1 MRVLIATL
9 EYPPGLSGGIGHF
22 YRDLHDGLVRR
33 GDEVSVVTP
42 TNPSE
47 PLRTRWE
54 LTRNVAR
61 KAREF
66 YADVVET
73 HDWAGPLLW
82 RPGCPTIVRMHG
94 AHSAHAQYRGQRP
107 SRFWSR
113 LERRTLGAADL
124 LASVSRAIGELT
136 LRACRIPRRNFE
148 VIPNGI
154 DTRLFSPQPV
164 EKDPGEILY
173 VGSIHERKGLVELF
187 QAVQRVFVESSDA
200 RLTLVGRAVD
210 PSFEPRLVAMLP
222 SEMRARV
229 RFLGLVPRRQL
240 PYFYSRAGVVV
251 APSLS
256 EAFGL
261 TALESMSCG
270 TPPIVS
276 SLGGAAEVVEDG
288 RSGLLIDPR
297 REDEL
302 ADALRL
308 LLGDATLRTSMGY
321 AARKR
326 ALERFE
332 IGRVVEQ
339 TRALYQQAISQTCA
353 AA

>member
-22 YRDLHDGLVRR
+22 YRDLHDGLVER
-33 GDEVSVVTP
+33 GDEVRVVTAS
-42 TNPSE
+42 NSKRA
-47 PLRTRWE
+47 LRSRWD

-61 KAREF
+61 KAGEF

-94 AHSAHAQYRGQRP
+94 AHSAHAQNRGQRP

-113 LERRTLGAADL
+113 LERRTLAAADV
-124 LASVSRAIGELT
+124 LASVSKSIGELT
-136 LRACRIPRRNFE
+136 LSACRIPNRRFH
-148 VIPNGI
+148 VIPNGV

-187 QAVQRVFVESSDA
+187 RSVQRVFAERPDA

-210 PSFEPRLVAMLP
+210 PTFEQRLVENLP
-222 SEMRARV
+222 RGTRARV
-229 RFLGLVPRRQL
+229 RFLGAVPRRQL
-240 PYFYSRAGVVV
+240 PYLYSRAGVVV

-261 TALESMSCG
+261 TALEAMSCG
-270 TPPIVS
+270 TPPIVGS
-276 SLGGAAEVVEDG
+276 RGGSTEVVKHG
-288 RSGLLIDPR
+288 RSGLLVDPR
-297 REDEL
+297 NEHEL
-302 ADALRL
+302 SNALRL
-308 LLGDATLRTSMGY
+308 LLGDDALRIAMGF
-321 AARKR
+321 AARRR
-326 ALERFE
+326 ACRHFE
-332 IGRVVEQ
+332 MSAVVERS
-339 TRALYQQAISQTCA
+339 RALYQEAISQA
-353 AA
+353 